1 MPLSQ
6 IWPFSFPN
14 WDTYDFSWYV
24 FLLILFLGLL
34 LCLFNVRQSTGG
46 YIPGPDSCPQ
56 LGLCVTPPWL
66 NCYSQLRHDLQRGF
80 TVTNAML
87 CHPPTKILKCT
98 AKQSAVCS
106 TNGFIWEC
114 KGLATMIKTCQA
126 PDSSHVVLS
135 PFSVLPLP
143 LFSPLWRAIAC
154 RLLFHVLLQK
164 TAAHQTVRSV
174 AFLLPPST
182 ATSHAILG
190 RALAEQRCIFLSKR
204 QRYFS
209 RALLISVSL
218 TKCWRCRE
226 EEEALMRP
234 PSDPWGQRGSWW
246 AVETI

>member
-1 MPLSQ
+1 MISHDMY
-6 IWPFSFPN
+6 SC
-14 WDTYDFSWYV
+14 WY
-24 FLLILFLGLL
+24 FFLGLL

-46 YIPGPDSCPQ
+46 YIPGPASCPQ

-126 PDSSHVVLS
+126 PDSSHVALS

-174 AFLLPPST
+174 AFLLPPLTCYQSCNT
-182 ATSHAILG
+182 GKSLGWTTLHFSQQTS
-190 RALAEQRCIFLSKR
+190 EIF
-204 QRYFS
+204 QPGVVD
-209 RALLISVSL
+209 ISVSDQMF
-218 TKCWRCRE
+218 E
-226 EEEALMRP
+226 M
-234 PSDPWGQRGSWW
+234 QRGRGGFD
-246 AVETI
+246 ETPIGPLGSARQLMGCWNDIIVIHDPLRI